1 MKRPFADCGACYA
14 FSAVAAVEFHSKL
27 ITKKNLMGSEQDIID
42 CDLFSFGCDGKKFEF
57 ALSQFHETF
66 NFYLNCRRLADKSV
80 AGRITFA
87 CIFVAYNLIHSMHET
102 SEYPTDMPTNTQ
114 TLARCV

>member
-1 MKRPFADCGACYA
+1 
-14 FSAVAAVEFHSKL
+14 
-27 ITKKNLMGSEQDIID
+27 MGSEQDIID

-57 ALSQFHETF
+57 ALSQFHEIF
-66 NFYLNCRRLADKSV
+66 DFYLNCRRLADKSV

-87 CIFVAYNLIHSMHET
+87 CIFVAYNLIHSMHEI